1 MAKIDSTIATI
12 AVAFV
17 AAAAVSAMLTWQ
29 PNAKAPNP
37 DVVTGSTATAAPAG
51 GTTNDSARRK
61 PTWAASATGRIEPK
75 DGQVRISAQANGE
88 IAAVIA
94 AVNDRVLA
102 GDLLV
107 KLDDADQL
115 SRIAAAEAEADV
127 RRRER
132 DDESKATGA
141 VADRRKA
148 ADAVEVAEREL
159 HKARQAFDAMMARR
173 TTGGVPTEIV
183 NVRQAVAD
191 KKAALA
197 EAREAFVAA
206 ADKEGIALPDR
217 LEAALTQARSD
228 LRLAYQALERTRV
241 RAPFNGSVLRVDAK
255 AGELTGPTSELPLV
269 SFGDLS
275 QLKVRAEVEERDIA
289 KVRVGQRVVVRSD
302 AFPDKD
308 FEGRVTAVSGAL
320 GAPNIV
326 TRGPRRPNDVD
337 VLEVVATLEGAQEL
351 VAGMRVDVFFAHP
364 ETALDARK

>member
-132 DDESKATGA
+132 DDESKATGVA
-141 VADRRKA
+141 VDRRKLADATEVADR
-148 ADAVEVAEREL
+148 DL
-159 HKARQAFDAMMARR
+159 FHARQALDERLASLKSGGD
-173 TTGGVPTEIV
+173 TTDLV
-183 NVRQAVAD
+183 NLRQAVKD
-191 KKAALA
+191 KEKA
-197 EAREAFVAA
+197 VAA
-206 ADKEGIALPDR
+206 TRAELAAINMKEDMPLPDR
-217 LEAALTQARSD
+217 LESALTQARSD

-241 RAPFNGSVLRVDAK
+241 RAPSAGTVLRVDAK
-255 AGELTGPTSELPLV
+255 VGELTGPTSPQPLV
-269 SFGDLS
+269 TFGDLS
-275 QLKVRAEVEERDIA
+275 QMKVRAEVEERDLGKI
-289 KVRVGQRVVVRSD
+289 RLGQRVVVRSD

-308 FEGRVTAVSGAL
+308 INGRVTAIASAI

-326 TRGPRRPNDVD
+326 SRGPRRPSDVD
-337 VLEVVATLEGAQEL
+337 VLEVVATLDDASEL
-351 VAGMRVDVFFAHP
+351 VTGMRVDVFFAHP
-364 ETALDARK
+364 ETAEAKR